1 MKLTRRSALGLG
13 LGGLAALTLG
23 GIGVSLS
30 RTAPRAPRAPLQALN
45 AQQFAV
51 LAAVADRIVPGDD
64 KFPSAWALRVPEKI
78 DANLAQAEPGL
89 AVELGMGLLLLE
101 NAVAA
106 FALDGELST
115 FTRLDAAGQ
124 DATLRRWQESPLQ
137 LRRTIYKALNGLCT
151 ATYWSSPEIWP
162 LVGYPGPGAHLG
174 AKELP

>member
-1 MKLTRRSALGLG
+1 MKLSRRSALGLG

-23 GIGVSLS
+23 GVGVSLS
-30 RTAPRAPRAPLQALN
+30 RTQARAPRAPLQALS

-51 LAAVADRIVPGDD
+51 LAAVADRIAPGDGR
-64 KFPSAWALRVPEKI
+64 FPSAWELLVPEKI
-78 DANLAQAEPGL
+78 DANLAKAEPGL

-101 NAVAA
+101 NALAA
-106 FALDGELST
+106 MVLDGSLTT

-124 DATLRRWQESPLQ
+124 DATLQRWQDSPLQ

-162 LVGYPGPGAHLG
+162 LVGYPGPGNHLG
-174 AKELP
+174 VKELP